1 MLSMMPPPPVSPRRE
16 ERNTPEK
23 KRRPGEEKEPPCQEN
38 NHRVGKLPRYYSSSI
53 PPPSPVLVPV
63 LVNRII
69 EDFTLDER
77 SSSLEE
83 EDVFKLWREAACVE
97 EEEGRDE
104 VPF

>member
-1 MLSMMPPPPVSPRRE
+1 MLSMMPPPPVSPRRDG
-16 ERNTPEK
+16 NDTPEK

-38 NHRVGKLPRYYSSSI
+38 NHRVGKLPRYSLSI

-63 LVNRII
+63 LVRRII

-104 VPF
+104 VLF